1 VIDVQTQDIT
11 PNYFLVEANRYIY
24 SAIEYLF
31 MKRQAPTP
39 FAIIEVLQNK
49 HAKQVIED
57 FGGIEYLTTLAESNI
72 NEDTLDIFCQKL
84 KQAYTRHQLY
94 KICDLTQDFIFS
106 DKMEVMNP
114 AEIIGE
120 HEKKIQQLVSD
131 MQNITDVYK
140 MGDNIE
146 KVLEHR
152 AEHPNEVPGIE
163 TGWTKFDYYTN
174 GGQPGDLIMLC
185 ARAKTG
191 KSATLTNWA
200 TKVSIEDKVPIL
212 YIDTEMNQQE
222 QEDRILAILSGVPHK
237 EIVSGMFVLDTDA
250 GKADDKIRRIKEAT
264 QKMKEG
270 AYYHIYMPDFNM
282 DKVTALAHKF
292 KQQFNI
298 QAIFFD
304 YLKFP
309 SSQVGS
315 LKTVQEWQMLGYI
328 ASSLKDLAGTL
339 KLPVYAGCQENRSD
353 PKSDKKD
360 ERNVGGSDRIL
371 QLATKLIF
379 LNNKSE
385 EQIFK
390 EGGLNGNQTLQIAY
404 QRNGESNCPPINI
417 QFDRTILRQREI

>member
-1 VIDVQTQDIT
+1 M
-11 PNYFLVEANRYIY
+11 
-24 SAIEYLF
+24 EYLF
-31 MKRQAPTP
+31 AKRQAPTP
-39 FAIIEVLQNK
+39 LAIIEVLQNK

-57 FGGIEYLTTLAESNI
+57 FGGLDYLSTLSESNV

-94 KICDLTQDFIFS
+94 QICEQTQDFIFS
-106 DKMEVMNP
+106 DKMEVLNP
-114 AEIIGE
+114 VEIIGE
-120 HEKKIQQLVSD
+120 HEKKIQQLVSN
-131 MQNITDVYK
+131 MQNISDVYK
-140 MGDNIE
+140 MGDNIDE
-146 KVLEHR
+146 VLAQR
-152 AEHPNEVPGIE
+152 ASHPNEVPGLE
-163 TGWTKFDYYTN
+163 TGWTRFDYYTN

-200 TKVSIEDKVPIL
+200 TKVSIIDQVPVL

-222 QEDRILAILSGVPHK
+222 QEDRILSMLSGVPHK

-250 GKADDKIRRIKEAT
+250 GRSEDKIRRIKEAT
-264 QKMKEG
+264 ERMKNG
-270 AYYHIYMPDFNM
+270 AYYHKYMPDFSM
-282 DKVTALAHKF
+282 EKVIALANKF
-292 KQQFNI
+292 KQQYNI

-309 SSQVGS
+309 SNQVAS

-328 ASSLKDLAGTL
+328 ASGLKDLAGTL
-339 KLPVYAGCQENRSD
+339 KIPVYAGCQENRSD
-353 PKSDKKD
+353 PKADRKD

-379 LNNKSE
+379 LNNKSD
-385 EQIFK
+385 EQIMK
-390 EGGLNGNQTLQIAY
+390 ESGLQGNQTLQIAF
-404 QRNGESNCPPINI
+404 QRNGESNCPPINV

>member
-1 VIDVQTQDIT
+1 MQTHDIA

-31 MKRQAPTP
+31 AKRQTPTP

-57 FGGIEYLTTLAESNI
+57 FGGIEYLTTLSESNI

-84 KQAYTRHQLY
+84 KQAYTRYQLY
-94 KICDLTQDFIFS
+94 QICDVTQDFIFS
-106 DKMEVMNP
+106 DKMEVLNP
-114 AEIIGE
+114 SEIINE

-131 MQNITDVYK
+131 MQNISDVYK
-140 MGDNIE
+140 MGDDTE
-146 KVLEHR
+146 KILAHR

-200 TKVSIEDKVPIL
+200 TKIAIKDKVPIL
-212 YIDTEMNQQE
+212 YFDTEMNKQE
-222 QEDRILAILSGVPHK
+222 QEDRILSILSGIPHK
-237 EIVSGMFVLDTDA
+237 EIVSGMFVLDTEFGRA
-250 GKADDKIRRIKEAT
+250 VDKIAKLKEAT
-264 QKMKEG
+264 KLLKEG
-270 AYYHIYMPDFNM
+270 QYYHIYMPDFSM
-282 DKVTALAHKF
+282 EKVSALAYKF
-292 KQQFNI
+292 KQQYNI

-309 SSQVGS
+309 SNQVAN

-328 ASSLKDLAGTL
+328 ASSLKDIAG
-339 KLPVYAGCQENRSD
+339 KLGVPIYAGCQENRSD
-353 PKSDKKD
+353 PKGEKKD

-379 LNNKSE
+379 LNNKTD
-385 EQIFK
+385 EQIMK
-390 EGGLNGNQTLQIAY
+390 EGPGNGNQTLYIAY

-417 QFDRTILRQREI
+417 QFDRTIIRQQEV